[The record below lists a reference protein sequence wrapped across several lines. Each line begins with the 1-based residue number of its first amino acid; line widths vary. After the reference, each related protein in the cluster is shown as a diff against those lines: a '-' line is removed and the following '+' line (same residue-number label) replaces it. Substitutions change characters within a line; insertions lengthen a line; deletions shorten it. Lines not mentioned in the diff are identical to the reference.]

1 MWQSYFLILKR
12 LKTMLRAF
20 FMTNTFTSNT
30 KLRFFFSIKM
40 IYTFPNNI
48 YNIKTKKIKET
59 FLKSVNHKYNQNQN
73 VF

>member
-48 YNIKTKKIKET
+48 YNIKTIKIKET